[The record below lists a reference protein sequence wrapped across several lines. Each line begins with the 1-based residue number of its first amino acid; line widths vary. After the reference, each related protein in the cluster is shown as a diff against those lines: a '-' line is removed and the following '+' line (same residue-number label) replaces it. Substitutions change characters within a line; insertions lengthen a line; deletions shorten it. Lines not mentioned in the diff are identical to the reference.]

1 MGVTYC
7 NTNPIGTGGQSP
19 VIIYINTTDNDAT
32 VGQPNYIVPLISQ
45 GYNFFNGQMALINT
59 SDGASFW
66 DVVVTRVGRSVVYT
80 LVLNTDGSVTNVTA
94 TLPVISSGGM
104 TPNISLQNQG
114 VAGNYTSANLT
125 CDQYGIVTAISSGVS
140 SNLPF
145 STITTSQT
153 LSANH
158 GYFLNSVT
166 RLNLLLPATFNVGD
180 EIWLVSLN
188 NSPWRLTQNA
198 GQNITYGVYASTVG
212 IGGYVDSLGP
222 DGVTNSRTV
231 TLVGS
236 TTNTVLTVGVAPSD
250 TLNFQ

>member
-1 MGVTYC
+1 
-7 NTNPIGTGGQSP
+7 
-19 VIIYINTTDNDAT
+19 
-32 VGQPNYIVPLISQ
+32 
-45 GYNFFNGQMALINT
+45 MALINT

-114 VAGNYTSANLT
+114 VAGSYTSANLT
-125 CDQYGIVTAISSGVS
+125 CDQYGVITAISNGVS

-145 STITTSQT
+145 TTITTSQT
-153 LSANH
+153 LLANH
-158 GYFLNSVT
+158 GYFINSVA
-166 RLNLLLPATFNVGD
+166 RLSLLLPSTFNVGD
-180 EIWLVSLN
+180 EIWIVSLN

-212 IGGYVDSLGP
+212 VGGYVDSLGP